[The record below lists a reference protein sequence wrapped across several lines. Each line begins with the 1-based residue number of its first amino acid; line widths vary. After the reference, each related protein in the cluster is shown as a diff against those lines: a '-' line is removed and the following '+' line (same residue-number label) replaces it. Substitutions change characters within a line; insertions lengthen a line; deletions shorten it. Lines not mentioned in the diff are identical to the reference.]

1 MAHDGGPAGTAL
13 GADQLQTQHRPIMTL
28 LNVLTTSQLTG
39 QPAGN
44 AATQMMSVKHN
55 KQSNASLDVFRG
67 VSEGTNKE

>member
-1 MAHDGGPAGTAL
+1 
-13 GADQLQTQHRPIMTL
+13 MTL